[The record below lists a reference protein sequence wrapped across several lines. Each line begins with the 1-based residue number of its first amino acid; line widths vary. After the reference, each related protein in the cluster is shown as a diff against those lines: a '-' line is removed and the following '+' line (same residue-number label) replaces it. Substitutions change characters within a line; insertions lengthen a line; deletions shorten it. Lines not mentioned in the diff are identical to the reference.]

1 MHNLT
6 TEEVNDHQFIIC
18 EPNRENININIIRC
32 LYGKQTIEHL
42 YEYGEQF
49 CRKYKENRKFL
60 LIMSNDGPEG
70 TLEVQ
75 KYADNVI
82 FNFLNNLFNENLLII
97 KRFFNYFSE
106 WSWGWNAFNL
116 FSIWFL

>member
-6 TEEVNDHQFIIC
+6 TEEVYDHKFIIC
-18 EPNRENININIIRC
+18 DPNKENININTIRC

-60 LIMSNDGPEG
+60 LIVSNDGPEG

-106 WSWGWNAFNL
+106 
-116 FSIWFL
+116 